1 MMYGGELFNYC
12 KYAYKMSALEYVN
25 KVLRSGLRDPALSF
39 ELDIGLSL

>member
-1 MMYGGELFNYC
+1 MTYGGELFNYC
-12 KYAYKMSALEYVN
+12 EYAYKMSTLEYVN